1 MATGKKRQNPPDSKP
16 RLHFTNGRFVPI
28 ADGRLLA
35 LTGLKV
41 EVFQIH
47 GVDERGKV
55 AVRKQLKRKDM
66 AKYFANLDR
75 ARLWCMQAHYKC
87 ASGVNA
93 IFAYVVTQDKQ

>member
-1 MATGKKRQNPPDSKP
+1 MADSCQ
-16 RLHFTNGRFVPI
+16 LLM
-28 ADGRLLA
+28 ARLLA

-66 AKYFANLDR
+66 AKYFANLER

-87 ASGVNA
+87 ASGVNS